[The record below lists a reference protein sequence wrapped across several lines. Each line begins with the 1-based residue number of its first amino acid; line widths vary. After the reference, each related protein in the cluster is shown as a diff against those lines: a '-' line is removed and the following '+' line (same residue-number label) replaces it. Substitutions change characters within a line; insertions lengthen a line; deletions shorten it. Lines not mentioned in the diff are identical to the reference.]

1 MILVHLQQWCC
12 KENKMTGWVHKLS
25 PEEREQLL
33 AWAAEGIGYTEISRR
48 LDNKVSK
55 QRVQQLCRRANID
68 VMEKK
73 KREQLQEEEKKRK
86 LKLGSFYQEDKEL
99 VDMELR
105 NRAFKKFQQKRRC
118 GHWNMDIT
126 FGDIDWPS
134 VCPILG
140 IELDYYDPRK
150 ENSAEFDR
158 IDSTKGYIK
167 GNVWVI
173 SRRANRVKNDGTAEE
188 HRLVS
193 NAMFK
198 QGVK

>member
-1 MILVHLQQWCC
+1 
-12 KENKMTGWVHKLS
+12 MTGWVHKLS

-73 KREQLQEEEKKRK
+73 KREQLEEEERKRK
-86 LKLGSFYQEDKEL
+86 IKLGSFYHEDKKL

-105 NRAFKKFQQKRRC
+105 NQAFKKFQQKRRH

-126 FGDIDWPS
+126 FGDIEWPS

-140 IELDYYDPRK
+140 IELDYYVAGK